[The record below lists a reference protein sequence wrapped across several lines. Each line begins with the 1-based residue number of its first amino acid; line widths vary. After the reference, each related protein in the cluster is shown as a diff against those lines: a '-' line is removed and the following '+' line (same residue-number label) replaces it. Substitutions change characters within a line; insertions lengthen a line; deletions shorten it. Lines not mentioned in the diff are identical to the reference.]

1 MEWAM
6 ELRVSGGAANLR
18 GTVRVPGDKSI
29 THRALLLG
37 SMGNGPSHIHGSL
50 RAGVVDAMEACL
62 SELGIGI
69 THPRAG
75 ETIVNGGPFRSPD
88 NALDC
93 KNSGTTM
100 RLLLGALAGSHVS
113 ATLTGSQQLSQRPM
127 DRVVKPLRSMGADIT
142 GHNGADQPPL
152 AIVGSRLHGI
162 EYELLVASAQVKTA
176 ILLAGLYA
184 EGTTRIREP
193 FPSRDHSER
202 LLRELGVSVSAIDGS
217 VILEPINTPLPNF
230 ETVVPGDFSAAAFVL
245 AAANLVPGSEVEMK
259 RVGLNP
265 SRTGLLEALRDMG
278 SQIAL
283 GPLATQNGE
292 PLGDLNTSFSELKGI
307 DVGEDRVV
315 SMIDEIPI
323 FAVIATQAHGETNVR
338 GASELRLKESD
349 RLSAMTREL
358 RKMGAKIEEH
368 PDGISIEGP
377 TRLNGARVNARGDH
391 RVAMALAI
399 AGIVGNGETTIT
411 EAEIIQQSFPDF
423 AKTLHSIGVKLQ

>member
-75 ETIVNGGPFRSPD
+75 ETVVNGGPFQSPD

-113 ATLTGSQQLSQRPM
+113 ATLAGSQQLSQRPM

-162 EYELLVASAQVKTA
+162 KYELLVASAQVKTA

-217 VILEPINTPLPNF
+217 VILEPINTTLPNF

-283 GPLATQNGE
+283 GPLATHNGE

-377 TRLNGARVNARGDH
+377 TRLNGAQVNARGDH

-399 AGIVGNGETTIT
+399 AGIVGNGETTIA

-423 AKTLHSIGVKLQ
+423 AKTLLSIGVKLQ

>member
-1 MEWAM
+1 M
-6 ELRVSGGAANLR
+6 ELRVSGGAANLS
-18 GTVRVPGDKSI
+18 GTVRIPGDKSI

-69 THPRAG
+69 RHPRAG
-75 ETIVNGGPFRSPD
+75 VTIVNGGHFRPPD
-88 NALDC
+88 IALDC

-100 RLLLGALAGSHVS
+100 RLLLGALAGSQVS
-113 ATLTGSQQLSQRPM
+113 ATLAGSHQLSQRPM

-152 AIVGSRLHGI
+152 RIEGARLHGI

-176 ILLAGLYA
+176 ILLAGLQA
-184 EGTTRIREP
+184 EGITRIREP

-202 LLRELGVSVSAIDGS
+202 MLRELGVSVSAIDGS
-217 VILEPINTPLPNF
+217 VILEPINNPLPNF
-230 ETVVPGDFSAAAFVL
+230 ETVVPGDFSAAALVL

-283 GPLATQNGE
+283 GSLETQNGE

-349 RLSAMTREL
+349 RLSAMTHEL

-368 PDGISIEGP
+368 PDGITIEGP
-377 TRLNGARVNARGDH
+377 TRLNGAQVNAGGDH

-423 AKTLHSIGVKLQ
+423 AQTLHSIGVKLQ

>member
-1 MEWAM
+1 M

-18 GTVRVPGDKSI
+18 GTVRIPGDKSI

-69 THPRAG
+69 RHPRAG
-75 ETIVNGGPFRSPD
+75 VTIVNGGHFRSPD

-100 RLLLGALAGSHVS
+100 RLLLGALAGSQVS
-113 ATLTGSQQLSQRPM
+113 ATLAGSHQLSQRPM

-142 GHNGADQPPL
+142 GHNGTDQPPL
-152 AIVGSRLHGI
+152 GIEGARLHGI
-162 EYELLVASAQVKTA
+162 EYEMPVASAQVKTA
-176 ILLAGLYA
+176 ILLAGLHA
-184 EGTTRIREP
+184 DGPTRIREP

-202 LLRELGVSVSAIDGS
+202 LLRELGVSVSAKNGS
-217 VILEPINTPLPNF
+217 LILEPIHAPLPNF
-230 ETVVPGDFSAAAFVL
+230 ETLIPGDFSAAAFVL
-245 AAANLVPGSEVEMK
+245 TAAILVPGSKVEIK
-259 RVGLNP
+259 RLGLNP

-278 SQIAL
+278 AQIAL
-283 GPLATQNGE
+283 GPLDTQNGE
-292 PLGDLNTSFSELKGI
+292 PIGDLTASVSELKGI
-307 DVGEDRVV
+307 EIGEDRVV

-323 FAVIATQAHGETNVR
+323 FAVIATQAHGETKVR

-349 RLSAMTREL
+349 RLSAMTHEL

-368 PDGISIEGP
+368 PDGITIEGP
-377 TRLNGARVNARGDH
+377 TRLNGAQVNARGDH
-391 RVAMALAI
+391 RVAMALAV
-399 AGIVGNGETTIT
+399 AGIVGDGETTIPK
-411 EAEIIQQSFPDF
+411 AEIIQQSFPDF
-423 AKTLHSIGVKLQ
+423 AQTLRSIGVRLQ